1 VLADRE
7 HVEADLVGAACDLAD
22 RLDPFGLA
30 RRLAGDRVPR
40 DVADGEDSKLHFASP
55 FLDPSS
61 IPYTCARMQSGSG
74 GSPAGRREGGR
85 LARFAGR
92 SYAQV
97 MDDILDAY
105 SRAVISVVERVSPS
119 VANLR
124 VRLRS
129 RSREREAGG
138 AAVVITE
145 DRLVTNA
152 HVVPA
157 ATREGWA
164 SFPDGREF
172 RFSVVGRDPF
182 SDLAVIAIDGSNL
195 HPAELGDASTLQVGQ
210 LVVAIGNPHGFAGSV
225 TAGVVSAVGR
235 SLPARAGGTL
245 RMIDNVIQTD
255 ASLNPGNSGGALAT
269 SDGRVVGI
277 NTALA
282 GMGLGLAVP
291 INEHTSGLIATLM
304 RDGRVRRAYIGV
316 GAAPRPLPPK
326 AVAALGRSAGIELI
340 DIAPDSPAGAAGL
353 LPEDIVV
360 AVNGKPI
367 ESVEELQRQLSA
379 EAIGNPQSLTV
390 VRSGA
395 VIELEVRPVELAA

>member
-1 VLADRE
+1 
-7 HVEADLVGAACDLAD
+7 
-22 RLDPFGLA
+22 
-30 RRLAGDRVPR
+30 
-40 DVADGEDSKLHFASP
+40 
-55 FLDPSS
+55 
-61 IPYTCARMQSGSG
+61 
-74 GSPAGRREGGR
+74 
-85 LARFAGR
+85 
-92 SYAQV
+92 
-97 MDDILDAY
+97 MDDVLDAY

-129 RSREREAGG
+129 RSRVREAGG
-138 AAVVITE
+138 AAVVITK

-157 ATREGWA
+157 ETREGWA

-182 SDLAVIAIDGSNL
+182 SDLAVIGVDGSEL

-210 LVVAIGNPHGFAGSV
+210 LVVAIGNPYGFAGSV

-269 SDGRVVGI
+269 SDGRVIGI

-304 RDGRVRRAYIGV
+304 REGRVRPTSGWAPLRGRCL
-316 GAAPRPLPPK
+316 PRPWRPWAVPP
-326 AVAALGRSAGIELI
+326 
-340 DIAPDSPAGAAGL
+340 
-353 LPEDIVV
+353 
-360 AVNGKPI
+360 
-367 ESVEELQRQLSA
+367 ESS
-379 EAIGNPQSLTV
+379 
-390 VRSGA
+390 
-395 VIELEVRPVELAA
+395 